1 MFNAKVVDILGKADG
16 VDVTVKADGVD
27 VTVKPAFGGE
37 DVTMTLPMT
46 AADFFGCFN
55 EWQAG
60 KLIQDAFPMLNAD
73 QREFLM
79 TGLTPEQWDKIFDE

>member
-1 MFNAKVVDILGKADG
+1 
-16 VDVTVKADGVD
+16 
-27 VTVKPAFGGE
+27 
-37 DVTMTLPMT
+37 VTMTLPMT

-73 QREFLM
+73 QREFLL

>member
-1 MFNAKVVDILGKADG
+1 MFNAKVVDILGKAG
-16 VDVTVKADGVD
+16 NVD

-37 DVTMTLPMT
+37 YVTMTLPMT

-79 TGLTPEQWDKIFDE
+79 TGLTPEQWDKLYDE